1 MSSTTARIL
10 LGVTLII
17 SVILVSSCGD
27 APRVTQPQPKE
38 YAAIVSVLRDR
49 WQKGYMTEDVDLYMS
64 AYWKDGF
71 LYRSDMGTDD
81 DPTDD
86 VIFNDY
92 RQERESAI
100 RVFAKFQD
108 IEIELSEPPEI
119 TILEPGKKAQ
129 VKNHYRIQGYV
140 ADGTTLEGGF
150 TGFYAEG
157 DNTFIFEYRQAE
169 NGKWEW
175 RITEW
180 HDEAYTPEEIKAA
193 YGIE

>member
-1 MSSTTARIL
+1 MSGTIVRVSLALALIGL
-10 LGVTLII
+10 IVTIMG
-17 SVILVSSCGD
+17 CGE
-27 APRVTQPQPKE
+27 PPKVNQPQPKE
-38 YAAIVSVLRDR
+38 YAAIVNVLKNR
-49 WQKGYMTEDVDLYMS
+49 WQKGYMSEDVDLYMS
-64 AYWKDGF
+64 SYWKDGF
-71 LYRSDMGTDD
+71 LYRSDMGTED

-129 VKNHYRIQGYV
+129 VKNHYKIQGYV

-180 HDEAYTPEEIKAA
+180 YDAAWSPEKIKAT
-193 YGIE
+193 YGL